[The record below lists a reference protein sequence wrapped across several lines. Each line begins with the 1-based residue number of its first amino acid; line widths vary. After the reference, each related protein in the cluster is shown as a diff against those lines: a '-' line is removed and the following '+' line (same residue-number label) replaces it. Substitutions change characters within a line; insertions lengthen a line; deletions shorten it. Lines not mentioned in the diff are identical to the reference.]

1 MNGRQNE
8 KTTLSA
14 KKLSSLLFFSLL
26 ISMSPSVST
35 GAEIALTVNDIR
47 QRALEFNRGYLS
59 AREDISLAQSEVTK
73 ARSGALPQVNLSV
86 DYSRNL
92 KIPSQF
98 VQFGDEIEEM
108 KFGFKNNFSY
118 GLSVQQPLWHGGKVF
133 TAYKI
138 AKDYRRYAVNG
149 AEAVK
154 ASVVYNAEILFYA
167 TILESARWEVYKKAF
182 EANSHNFD
190 VAEKKFNQGM
200 ASKYEYLRAQVER
213 DNLKPLLIKAES
225 DVNLAKKRLKSYLG
239 YDLNDEIAI
248 IEEKDDTSLTGL
260 LPLVE
265 LVAKAV
271 KERPEMIQAE
281 YLTRISQRA
290 IRVAKGG
297 FYPSFDAFMQYGW
310 QGVSDDFTL
319 KENNS
324 RSWTTGVT
332 MSLPIFNGGLT
343 FGEVSASKAQYNQ
356 AKLAERQVRDDI
368 RLEVEAAYDA
378 LFQAKKSLDIQG
390 VTIAQAEE
398 GLRIAN
404 LRYESGVGTQLEV
417 LSAQAALTDARTA
430 LAEALFMFRQAKA
443 GLKKATTIDINN
455 TEKDYEQE

>member
-1 MNGRQNE
+1 MNRTQTV
-8 KTTLSA
+8 KTATSTKQL
-14 KKLSSLLFFSLL
+14 LWLLFFSLL
-26 ISMSPSVST
+26 MMNPLKSN
-35 GAEIALTVNDIR
+35 GAEVKLTVSEVR

-73 ARSGALPQVNLSV
+73 ARAGALPHINLSA

-92 KIPSQF
+92 KVPSQF
-98 VQFGDEIEEM
+98 VQFGDDIEEL

-138 AKDYRRYAVNG
+138 AKEYKHYAANG

-182 EANSHNFD
+182 EANSHNFE
-190 VAEKKFNQGM
+190 VVEKKYNQGM
-200 ASKYEYLRAQVER
+200 NSKYEYLRAQVER

-225 DVNLAKKRLKSYLG
+225 DVVLARKRLKSFLG
-239 YDLNDEIAI
+239 YDLNDEIFI
-248 IEEKDDTSLTGL
+248 VEEKDDTSLTGL
-260 LPLVE
+260 PPLSD
-265 LVAKAV
+265 LVRKAT

-281 YLTRISQRA
+281 YLTKIYRKA

-297 FYPSFDAFMQYGW
+297 FFPNFDVFMQYGW
-310 QGVSDDFTL
+310 QGVSNDFTL
-319 KENNS
+319 RENNS
-324 RSWTTGVT
+324 RSWTTGIT
-332 MSLPIFNGGLT
+332 MNLPIFNGGLT
-343 FGEVSASKAQYNQ
+343 IGEVSASKAQHNQ

-378 LFQAKKSLDIQG
+378 LLQAKKSLDIQG

-404 LRYESGVGTQLEV
+404 LRYDSGVGTQLEV
-417 LSAQAALTDARTA
+417 LSAQTALTDARKA

-443 GLKKATTIDINN
+443 GLKKATTLDINYM
-455 TEKDYEQE
+455 E